1 MKYPRILTL
10 MSLAVLLVAGLWS
23 TAFGQSSDGN
33 LANVVGG
40 GSSVR
45 FEIVAPNAGVT
56 LTITAPD
63 GRTFTKEYR
72 AGSSP
77 GFEFGDKSLPDGSY
91 GYELRLRPALTAG
104 QRDALKEARG
114 KDDDPEAERAAR
126 KRPVMPN
133 MTQSGA
139 FALTHGQVIVGGLSE
154 NQRTAKATVAPATK
168 PASTS
173 EVASGNTAARLRNHR
188 ASLFSSLM
196 FDQVIPDDLI
206 VQGSACIGLDC
217 VNNESFGFDT
227 IRLKENNTRIKFDD
241 TSVSAGFPA
250 NDWQLTAN
258 DSASG
263 GSSKFSIE
271 DITGSKVPFTIRAG
285 AATNSIFVD
294 STGRLG
300 LRTSTPVL
308 DIHANTSNT
317 PALRLE
323 QNNTGGFT
331 AQTWDIGANEANFF
345 VRDVTGGSLLPF
357 RIRPGAPT
365 SSVDIAASGNVGIGT
380 ASPAVKLHVSGDA
393 SVTGN
398 IGIGT
403 TTPAQLLQLNS
414 AAATQ
419 SAQAFSVNGATHA
432 IWGVAGSANNLI
444 AGSGL
449 GDSVFRS
456 QNTNILFSTDSGAS
470 AQVYLKNGGNVGI
483 GTTAPDQKLSVN
495 GDANKVGGGSWLNFS
510 DERLKSVKGRFNTGL
525 KAVMQL
531 QPIRYEYLKNNAL
544 GLKSEGEHIGFRA
557 QSLEKLIP
565 EAVTQNSDGYL
576 MVNNDPIIWTML
588 NAIKEQQ
595 KEIEQLKGQIKKLQT
610 TSHRRRK

>member
-10 MSLAVLLVAGLWS
+10 MSLPVLLVAGLWS
-23 TAFGQSSDGN
+23 AALGQATDGN
-33 LANVVGG
+33 LANVIGG

-45 FEIVAPNAGVT
+45 FEIVAQHAGAT

-63 GRTFTKEYR
+63 GRSFTKEFKT
-72 AGSSP
+72 GSSP

-91 GYELRLRPALTAG
+91 GYELRLRPVLTAG
-104 QRDALKEARG
+104 QREALKEGRG

-126 KRPVMPN
+126 KRPVLPN

-139 FALTHGQVIVGGLSE
+139 FALTNGQVIVAGLSE
-154 NQRTAKATVAPATK
+154 NQRTAKATVAPASK

-227 IRLKENNTRIKFDD
+227 IRLKENNTRIKFED
-241 TSVSAGFPA
+241 TSVGSFPT

-263 GSSKFSIE
+263 GASKFSIE
-271 DITGSKVPFTIRAG
+271 DITGARVPFTVTAG
-285 AATNSIFVD
+285 APTNSIFVD

-308 DIHANTSNT
+308 DIHARTSNT

-323 QNNTGGFT
+323 QSNSGGFM
-331 AQTWDIGANEANFF
+331 AQTWDVAGNEANFF
-345 VRDVTGGSLLPF
+345 VRDVTSGSRLPF

-365 SSVDIAASGNVGIGT
+365 SSIDISGDGNVGIGT
-380 ASPAVKLHVSGDA
+380 ASASRQLTVFGVGSSVAQVTTEAGANTGMTLQSDA
-393 SVTGN
+393 SNRYVWSYGALPMLL
-398 IGIGT
+398 GT
-403 TTPAQLLQLNS
+403 NNS
-414 AAATQ
+414 ERMRIT
-419 SAQAFSVNGATHA
+419 S
-432 IWGVAGSANNLI
+432 
-444 AGSGL
+444 
-449 GDSVFRS
+449 D
-456 QNTNILFSTDSGAS
+456 
-470 AQVYLKNGGNVGI
+470 GNVGI
-483 GTTAPDQKLSVN
+483 GTTGPTALLSVN
-495 GDANKVGGGSWLNFS
+495 GTANKPGGGSWDVFS
-510 DERLKSVKGRFNTGL
+510 DERLKNIKGRFTPGL
-525 KAVMQL
+525 SAVMRL
-531 QPIRYEYLKNNAL
+531 QPLRYEYKANNPL
-544 GLKSEGEHIGFRA
+544 SLTSGKDYVGFGA
-557 QSLEKLIP
+557 QELQKVLP
-565 EAVTQNSDGYL
+565 EAVSTNANGYL
-576 MVNNDPIIWTML
+576 QVNNDPIIWTML

-595 KEIEQLKGQIKKLQT
+595 KEIEALKGQIKKLQT
-610 TSHRRRK
+610 HRRRK

>member
-1 MKYPRILTL
+1 MKHPRILTL

-23 TAFGQSSDGN
+23 AAFGQAADGN
-33 LANVVGG
+33 LANLVGI

-45 FEIVAPNAGVT
+45 FEVVAQNAGVT

-63 GRTFTKEYR
+63 GRSFTKEFK

-77 GFEFGDKSLPDGSY
+77 GFDFSDKSLPDGSY
-91 GYELRLRPALTAG
+91 GYELRLRPVLTAS
-104 QRDALKEARG
+104 QREAMKDGRG

-126 KRPVMPN
+126 KHPVMPN
-133 MTQSGA
+133 MIQSGA
-139 FALTHGQVIVGGLSE
+139 FAMINGQVIAGGLSE
-154 NQRTAKATVAPATK
+154 NQRTAKTGVAPAAK
-168 PASTS
+168 PASSS

-263 GSSKFSIE
+263 GASKFSIE
-271 DITGSKVPFTIRAG
+271 DITGSKVPFTVRAG
-285 AATNSIFVD
+285 APTNSIFVD

-300 LRTSTPVL
+300 LRTAAPVL
-308 DIHANTSNT
+308 DIHAATSNT

-323 QNNTGGFT
+323 QNNSGGFT
-331 AQTWDIGANEANFF
+331 AQTWDVGANEANFF
-345 VRDVTGGSLLPF
+345 VRDVTGGSKLSF

-365 SSVDIAASGNVGIGT
+365 SSIDIAADGNVGIGT
-380 ASPAVKLHVSGDA
+380 GSPAARLD
-393 SVTGN
+393 VTGGDVRMSTAASK
-398 IGIGT
+398 ITWPT
-403 TTPAQLLQLNS
+403 T
-414 AAATQ
+414 
-419 SAQAFSVNGATHA
+419 
-432 IWGVAGSANNLI
+432 
-444 AGSGL
+444 
-449 GDSVFRS
+449 D
-456 QNTNILFSTDSGAS
+456 TNVERMLLFSTTYGFGIDNTDLVIHSGAGGGTTFKNDSISGAS
-470 AQVYLKNGGNVGI
+470 LMRILGTGNVGI
-483 GTTAPDQKLSVN
+483 GTTSPTQLLSVN
-495 GDANKVGGGSWLNFS
+495 GTAGKPGGGSWDVFS
-510 DERLKSVKGRFNTGL
+510 DERLKNIKGKYRSGL

-531 QPIRYEYLKNNAL
+531 NPIRYEYLKNNAL
-544 GLKSEGEHIGFRA
+544 GLKSEGEHIGFGA
-557 QSLEKLIP
+557 QQLQKVIP
-565 EAVTQNSDGYL
+565 EAVTKNSDGYL

-595 KEIEQLKGQIKKLQT
+595 AEIEQLKGQIKKLRG
-610 TSHRRRK
+610 TSHQRRK

>member
-1 MKYPRILTL
+1 MKHARTFVL
-10 MSLAVLLVAGLWS
+10 MTFAVLIMAGLS
-23 TAFGQSSDGN
+23 SAALGQSNDGN
-33 LANVVGG
+33 LANPVGG
-40 GSSVR
+40 GSSIR
-45 FEIVAPNAGVT
+45 FEVLAQNAGAT

-63 GRTFTKEYR
+63 GRSFTKEYK
-72 AGSSP
+72 AGGAP
-77 GFEFGDKSLPDGSY
+77 GFDFSDRSLPDGTY
-91 GYELRLRPALTAG
+91 GYELRLRPALTAA
-104 QRDALKEARG
+104 QRSALKEMRG

-133 MTQSGA
+133 LTQSGS
-139 FALTHGQVIVGGLSE
+139 FMLVNGQVVVGGLSE
-154 NQRTAKATVAPATK
+154 GQRSAKANVPAATK
-168 PASTS
+168 PLASNT
-173 EVASGNTAARLRNHR
+173 EVASGNTASRLRNHR
-188 ASLFSSLM
+188 MSLFSSLM
-196 FDQVIPDDLI
+196 PDQVIPDDLI

-263 GSSKFSIE
+263 GASKFSIE

-323 QNNTGGFT
+323 QNNSGGFT

-345 VRDVTGGSLLPF
+345 VRDVTGGSKLSF

-365 SSVDIAASGNVGIGT
+365 SSLDISADGEIGVGTGSPNAQVSIQDPGSSTRLQLGQIAPGFDGLGVTTGAALSGANYLLLGDGANLQLNRPTGGT
-380 ASPAVKLHVSGDA
+380 MSIRENDA
-393 SVTGN
+393 AQFTILTGGN

-403 TTPAQLLQLNS
+403 
-414 AAATQ
+414 
-419 SAQAFSVNGATHA
+419 GAPT
-432 IWGVAGSANNLI
+432 
-444 AGSGL
+444 
-449 GDSVFRS
+449 
-456 QNTNILFSTDSGAS
+456 
-470 AQVYLKNGGNVGI
+470 
-483 GTTAPDQKLSVN
+483 QKLSVN
-495 GDANKVGGGSWLNFS
+495 GTAGKPGGGSWDVFS
-510 DERLKSVKGRFNTGL
+510 DERLKNIKGKYNSGL

-531 QPIRYEYLKNNAL
+531 SPIRYEYLKNNAL
-544 GLKSEGEHIGFRA
+544 GLKSEGEHIGFGA
-557 QSLEKLIP
+557 QALQKVIP
-565 EAVTQNSDGYL
+565 EAVTRNSDGYL

-610 TSHRRRK
+610 SSHRRRK

>member
-1 MKYPRILTL
+1 

-23 TAFGQSSDGN
+23 AAFGQATDGN
-33 LANVVGG
+33 LANLVGT

-45 FEIVAPNAGVT
+45 FEIVAQNAGVT

-63 GRTFTKEYR
+63 GRSFTKEFKT
-72 AGSSP
+72 GSSP
-77 GFEFGDKSLPDGSY
+77 GFDFSDKSLPDGSY

-104 QRDALKEARG
+104 QREAMKDGRG

-133 MTQSGA
+133 MVQSGA
-139 FALTHGQVIVGGLSE
+139 FAVTNGQVIVGGLSE
-154 NQRTAKATVAPATK
+154 NQRTAKASVT
-168 PASTS
+168 PASKS
-173 EVASGNTAARLRNHR
+173 ASSSDVASGNTAARLRNHR

-241 TSVSAGFPA
+241 TSVSAGFSA

-263 GSSKFSIE
+263 GASKFSIE
-271 DITGSKVPFTIRAG
+271 DITGSKVPFTVRAG
-285 AATNSIFVD
+285 APTNSIFVD

-300 LRTSTPVL
+300 LRTATPVL
-308 DIHANTSNT
+308 DIHAATSNT

-323 QNNTGGFT
+323 QNNSGGFN

-345 VRDVTGGSLLPF
+345 VRDVTGGSRLPF

-365 SSVDIAASGNVGIGT
+365 SSIDISASGNVGIGT
-380 ASPAVKLHVSGDA
+380 ASPSGILEVFPA
-393 SVTGN
+393 GTGRTAGSVRVVDRDVTIGVLSATAGDNSVLNVVNRTGN
-398 IGIGT
+398 SLFTVDG
-403 TTPAQLLQLNS
+403 
-414 AAATQ
+414 
-419 SAQAFSVNGATHA
+419 VNTK
-432 IWGVAGSANNLI
+432 SYFEN
-444 AGSGL
+444 
-449 GDSVFRS
+449 
-456 QNTNILFSTDSGAS
+456 
-470 AQVYLKNGGNVGI
+470 GNVGI
-483 GTTAPDQKLSVN
+483 GTTAPTDTLSVN
-495 GDANKVGGGSWLNFS
+495 GTASKTGGGSWAVFS
-510 DERLKSVKGRFNTGL
+510 DVRLKNIKGRYTPGL
-525 KAVMQL
+525 SAVMRL
-531 QPIRYEYLKNNAL
+531 QPVRYQYKSNNAL
-544 GLKSEGEHIGFRA
+544 NLASGKEYVGFGA
-557 QSLEKLIP
+557 QDLQKVLP
-565 EAVTQNSDGYL
+565 EAVTENANGYL
-576 MVNNDPIIWTML
+576 QVNNDPIIWTML

-610 TSHRRRK
+610 TSRRRQK